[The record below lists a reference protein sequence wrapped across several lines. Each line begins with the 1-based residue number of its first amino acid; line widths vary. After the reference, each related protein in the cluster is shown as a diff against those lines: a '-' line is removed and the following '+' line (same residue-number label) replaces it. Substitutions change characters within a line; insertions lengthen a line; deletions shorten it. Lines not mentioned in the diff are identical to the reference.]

1 MYYFGSI
8 GLMPGKWVAFE
19 LARKRAGLNQQQIAD
34 ELDVD
39 QAAVSKWQ
47 TGRSVPETRTLLR
60 LAVLLACS
68 LEELVQGLDS
78 GYDAL
83 RVSRPPDTPPI
94 PQPGE
99 IQTHTGSKGD
109 VTNAQPTQGTSSIY
123 QNYQGSEPQRVLLQY
138 ISDAFQALTSI
149 AATNRN
155 AAATADDAIQR
166 LSWITAEREQLIARK
181 QAATTRTEPT
191 RTPSR
196 DRDHGRSVARQRRRS
211 R

>member
-19 LARKRAGLNQQQIAD
+19 LARKRAGLNQQKIAD

-47 TGRSVPETRTLLR
+47 TGRSVPGGRTLLR
-60 LAVLLACS
+60 LAVLFNCS

-83 RVSRPPDTPPI
+83 RASRPPDTPPI

-109 VTNAQPTQGTSSIY
+109 VTNAQPTQETSSIY

-149 AATNRN
+149 A
-155 AAATADDAIQR
+155 
-166 LSWITAEREQLIARK
+166 
-181 QAATTRTEPT
+181 
-191 RTPSR
+191 
-196 DRDHGRSVARQRRRS
+196 G
-211 R
+211 